1 MLQYWSALTQ
11 TPLSRL
17 QRQTG
22 ANNKTHKD
30 SQVNRERER
39 ERERER
45 DIGSFTVH
53 NTETNTDGLR
63 QGGLLSF

>member
-39 ERERER
+39 ERERLAHLQYITQR
-45 DIGSFTVH
+45 LIQMGSDREDCCLF
-53 NTETNTDGLR
+53 
-63 QGGLLSF
+63 